1 MSWIRTRLTCWNPW
15 NSTMRGGGT
24 SSSPWINSPDFR
36 PIAGGGL
43 RTKRSHGST
52 PRTFA
57 NLCSGRARVSF
68 IPSLPKL
75 ADAFGLRRADQKLVG
90 KGADFEQALDLA
102 DHTAERK
109 LSLLFGA
116 GFFRYQESAE
126 PGAADVIDVF
136 QIHHDRAAA
145 GLHQRDQ
152 AITELLRG
160 RTIES
165 TVSLHDRDVIAHP
178 FDQLHAGLLILIR

>member
-15 NSTMRGGGT
+15 NRTMRGGGT
-24 SSSPWINSPDFR
+24 SSSPWTSSPDFL

-43 RTKRSHGST
+43 RIKRSHGST
-52 PRTFA
+52 PITFA

-75 ADAFGLRRADQKLVG
+75 ADALGLRRADQKLLR

-109 LSLLFGA
+109 LGLSFSARFL
-116 GFFRYQESAE
+116 RYQEGAE

-145 GLHQRDQ
+145 GLHQGHQ
-152 AITELLRG
+152 TITEFLRG
-160 RTIES
+160 RAIES
-165 TVSLHDRDVIAHP
+165 TVSLDDRHVIAHP
-178 FDQLHAGLLILIR
+178 FDQL